1 MKMKTP
7 ISWIIDDPA
16 PIISVY
22 HEHSRKGH
30 TADGRPLIPTYPNE
44 SLYTFC
50 DIIER
55 HGIRGKFSV
64 VPMPGNKGDIINGL
78 EGVDKKDLDAWL
90 DCVKTRVM
98 PAFSV
103 GPEMLT
109 HHKAVDLETGEALT
123 MNERD
128 WASTQDRKTL
138 VPYIEKAVRLLNDAG
153 LYSIGVTSPWDF
165 GIEIEDEYEHSISLA
180 VEQAT
185 GSKKA
190 WFFLRGLRDR
200 PKAKPWV
207 AREEDGRTLVSIP
220 ATTRDYI
227 WQTIDTLR
235 CDDDYVNEVADNL
248 ITADGKEGHILRVL
262 EAEGYPI
269 LITHWQSLMSNG
281 LYTGLR
287 VMDEVG
293 RRIKQHLSD
302 RVEWMSFEQIL
313 DLVLS
318 DKADYPKP
326 VFND

>member
-1 MKMKTP
+1 MKTP

-22 HEHSRKGH
+22 YEHAGKPN
-30 TADGRPLIPTYPNE
+30 TQDGRPLIPTYSNE
-44 SLYTFC
+44 MFFEFC

-55 HGIRGKFSV
+55 NGICGKFSV
-64 VPMPGNKGDIINGL
+64 VPMPGNKGDIVNGL
-78 EGVDKKDLDAWL
+78 DGVSKEDLDEWMNCL
-90 DCVKTRVM
+90 KTRVM

-109 HHKAVDLETGEALT
+109 HHKAVDLETGAALP

-128 WASTQDRKTL
+128 WASTQDRKTF
-138 VPYIEKAVRLLNDAG
+138 VPYISKALSLLKEAG

-165 GIEIEDEYEHSISLA
+165 GIEVEDEYEHSISA
-180 VEQAT
+180 SVEQVT

-200 PKAKPWV
+200 PNAKPWV

-227 WQTIDTLR
+227 WQTIDCPRT
-235 CDDDYVNEVADNL
+235 DDEYVSEIADNL
-248 ITADGKEGHILRVL
+248 ITADGKEGHIIRVL
-262 EAEGYPI
+262 NTGGYPI

-281 LYTGLR
+281 LGTGLR

-293 RRIKQHLSD
+293 KRIKEHLSD
-302 RVEWMSFEQIL
+302 KVEWMSFEQIT

-318 DKADYPKP
+318 NKEAYPKP
-326 VFND
+326 VF

>member
-1 MKMKTP
+1 MKTP

-22 HEHSRKGH
+22 YEHAGKPN
-30 TADGRPLIPTYPNE
+30 TQDGRPLIPTYSNE
-44 SLYTFC
+44 MFFEFC

-55 HGIRGKFSV
+55 NGICGKFSV
-64 VPMPGNKGDIINGL
+64 IPMPGNKGDIVNGL
-78 EGVDKKDLDAWL
+78 EGVSKEDLDEWMNCL
-90 DCVKTRVM
+90 KTRVM

-109 HHKAVDLETGEALT
+109 HHKAVDLETGAALP

-128 WASTQDRKTL
+128 WASTQDRKTF
-138 VPYIEKAVRLLNDAG
+138 VPYIAKALSLLKEAG

-165 GIEIEDEYEHSISLA
+165 GIEVEDEYEHSISAA
-180 VEQAT
+180 VEQVT
-185 GSKKA
+185 DSKKA

-200 PKAKPWV
+200 PNAKPWV

-227 WQTIDTLR
+227 WATIDCPRT
-235 CDDDYVNEVADNL
+235 DDEYVSELADNL
-248 ITADGKEGHILRVL
+248 ITADGKEGHIIRVL
-262 EAEGYPI
+262 NTGGYPI

-281 LYTGLR
+281 LGTGLR

-293 RRIKQHLSD
+293 KRIKEHLSD
-302 RVEWMSFEQIL
+302 KVEWMSFEQIT

-318 DKADYPKP
+318 DKESYPKP
-326 VFND
+326 VF

>member
-1 MKMKTP
+1 MKTP

-22 HEHSRKGH
+22 YEHAGKPN
-30 TADGRPLIPTYPNE
+30 TQDGRPLIPTYPNE
-44 SLYTFC
+44 MFFEFC

-55 HGIRGKFSV
+55 NGICGKFSV
-64 VPMPGNKGDIINGL
+64 VPMPGNKGDIVNGL
-78 EGVDKKDLDAWL
+78 DGVSKEDLDEWMNCL
-90 DCVKTRVM
+90 KTRVM

-109 HHKAVDLETGEALT
+109 HHKAVDLETGAALP

-128 WASTQDRKTL
+128 WASTQDRKTF
-138 VPYIEKAVRLLNDAG
+138 VPYIAKALSLLKEAG

-165 GIEIEDEYEHSISLA
+165 GIEVEDEYEHSISAA
-180 VEQAT
+180 VEQVT
-185 GSKKA
+185 DSKKA

-200 PKAKPWV
+200 PNAKPWV

-227 WQTIDTLR
+227 WQTIDCPRT
-235 CDDDYVNEVADNL
+235 DDEYVSEIADNL
-248 ITADGKEGHILRVL
+248 ITADGKEGHIIRVL
-262 EAEGYPI
+262 NTGGYPI

-281 LYTGLR
+281 LGTGLR

-293 RRIKQHLSD
+293 KRIKEHLSD
-302 RVEWMSFEQIL
+302 KVEWMSFEQIT

-318 DKADYPKP
+318 DKEAYPKP
-326 VFND
+326 VF

>member
-1 MKMKTP
+1 MKTP

-16 PIISVY
+16 PVISVY
-22 HEHSRKGH
+22 CEHSSKPT
-30 TADGRPLIPTYPNE
+30 TADGRPHIPQYPN
-44 SLYTFC
+44 SMLFDFC

-55 HGIRGKFSV
+55 NGIRGKFSV
-64 VPMPGNKGDIINGL
+64 IPMPANKGDIINGI
-78 EGVDKKDLDAWL
+78 EGVERADLDEWL

-98 PAFSV
+98 PAFSI

-109 HHKAVDLETGEALT
+109 HHKAVDLETGKALP

-128 WASTQDRKTL
+128 WASTQSRETL
-138 VPYIEKAVRLLNDAG
+138 IPYIAKAVSMLNEAG
-153 LYSIGVTSPWDF
+153 MHSIGVTSPWDF
-165 GIEIEDEYEHSISLA
+165 GIEVESEYEYSISYA

-200 PKAKPWV
+200 PNAKPWV
-207 AREEDGRTLVSIP
+207 AREDDGRILVSIP

-227 WQTIDTLR
+227 WATIDTPR
-235 CDDDYVNEVADNL
+235 TDDEYVCEIADQL

-262 EAEGYPI
+262 ETGGYPI

-281 LYTGLR
+281 LGTGLR

-293 RRIKQHLSD
+293 RRIKEHLSD
-302 RVEWMSFEQIL
+302 RVEWMSFEQIT
-313 DLVLS
+313 DLVLA
-318 DKADYPKP
+318 DKENYPKP
-326 VFND
+326 VF